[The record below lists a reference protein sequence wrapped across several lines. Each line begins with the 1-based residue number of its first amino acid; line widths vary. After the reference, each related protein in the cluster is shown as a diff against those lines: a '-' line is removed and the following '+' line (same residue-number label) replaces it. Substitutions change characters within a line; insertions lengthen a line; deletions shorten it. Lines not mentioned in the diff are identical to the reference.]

1 MAGSGRKATLAELM
15 GKKGSEKGASLGL
28 SDLPEL
34 LGEGMPD
41 LKHTRVG
48 RVRLVR
54 ALKQRFGDG
63 FRSVP
68 GVSGILK
75 EFDKEKD
82 FNLTVAKMKGIR
94 VKGRNRG

>member
-1 MAGSGRKATLAELM
+1 MAGGRKATLAEIM
-15 GKKGSEKGASLGL
+15 GKGGAEKNRSLGL

-41 LKHTRVG
+41 LQMTRVG
-48 RVRLVR
+48 RVRLIR

-94 VKGRNRG
+94 VRRRNRG